1 MGTQHADRQGRGTE
15 YVKKD
20 SIKIKILRFDTI
32 NSGKKCTFTRMSE
45 RTLIIYKECINN
57 IIERLRTRSNSGTK
71 RMMIRVSNIF
81 KAEIKINEKKRK
93 EKRWINKTGFHSIQL
108 YEPATGIDISP
119 NDRSIWQPCI
129 FPYKRT
135 YKMKYML

>member
-57 IIERLRTRSNSGTK
+57 IIERFRTRSNNGTK

-81 KAEIKINEKKRK
+81 KAEIKINKKN
-93 EKRWINKTGFHSIQL
+93 KRDEIDQQSGFSFSSAVRTSHRNR
-108 YEPATGIDISP
+108 YIS
-119 NDRSIWQPCI
+119 Q
-129 FPYKRT
+129 
-135 YKMKYML
+135 